1 MENFLMYLPFSVD
14 IRRVDDKIDQEERA
28 NKIIHFIDLTQIKKL
43 EFRPMNVISQ
53 LHLIQ
58 QILL

>member
-1 MENFLMYLPFSVD
+1 MYLPFSVD